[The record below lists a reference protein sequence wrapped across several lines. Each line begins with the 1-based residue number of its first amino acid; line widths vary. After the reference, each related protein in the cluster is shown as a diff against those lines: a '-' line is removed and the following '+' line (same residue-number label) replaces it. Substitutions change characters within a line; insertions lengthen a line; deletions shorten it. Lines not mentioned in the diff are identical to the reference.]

1 MSVLATEQLIVWF
14 WHSDRELSLQPSFPL
29 APTIVSPPRQAE
41 AKDIASEMAEV
52 QAMIAVFSPHSTHY
66 FLSHS
71 FLAARA
77 GMGCNPQF
85 ESGKKPSHSR
95 CTGPYRALEDTS
107 TRANPLRKK
116 PDQRRSHRQASPCS
130 TWAPHCEPAAAMP
143 CRNAGAHRPP
153 LQSDESKKLLP
164 GCHASNGEPHRVRRV
179 EWRRSASPAPLKP
192 ARRVSPPS
200 RRASEESSASA
211 RIRPDRRLHVGFC
224 ARLAAEIARFRQ
236 PPRVWAGPRSRAH
249 GGSAPARHQDSVP
262 ARGGGRRLSARGVRW
277 AGGPPAPLT
286 QPFHLATSPCLHSSC
301 SFCSS

>member
-1 MSVLATEQLIVWF
+1 MVLALRPGAF
-14 WHSDRELSLQPSFPL
+14 PAALFPL

-179 EWRRSASPAPLKP
+179 VAAFCEPRTPKAGAARVAAVEAGVGRVVCERPNQAGRAA
-192 ARRVSPPS
+192 ARRV
-200 RRASEESSASA
+200 
-211 RIRPDRRLHVGFC
+211 C